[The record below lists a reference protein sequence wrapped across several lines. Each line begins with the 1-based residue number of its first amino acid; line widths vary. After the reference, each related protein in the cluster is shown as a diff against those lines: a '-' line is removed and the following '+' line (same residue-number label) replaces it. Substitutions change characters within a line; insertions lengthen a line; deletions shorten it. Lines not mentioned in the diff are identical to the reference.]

1 MFLSKLFLKTNIQD
15 KYRTPRMIFILNIQ
29 CFYFILVQM
38 DFFSLQAGAEEPVLP
53 VCYSR
58 YVKNERVKLIKRV
71 SCADEEDV
79 NVRFTSNEDVMISE
93 LLGITHQPA
102 VYIAPDDDA
111 VVIISSADASN
122 SAENP
127 LAQ

>member
-1 MFLSKLFLKTNIQD
+1 MTLCCCTIHFALSFA
-15 KYRTPRMIFILNIQ
+15 P
-29 CFYFILVQM
+29 FYP
-38 DFFSLQAGAEEPVLP
+38 SAEEPVLP